1 MKTAI
6 RRVAVALAL
15 VGAAG
20 CGSADHAGRPE
31 DVKDV
36 AILYANNCAGCHGPD
51 GRFGVAQPLNDST
64 YLALVTDA
72 QLEDIIARGV
82 PGTPMPAFAQAA
94 GGDLTAAQV
103 RILAEGLR
111 TTWRTAPA
119 SGPLP
124 RYRADDA
131 AGDPARGRE
140 VFQSYCAR
148 CHGDDGAGGAR
159 GGSVVDEA
167 FLSLTSDQALRTT
180 IIAGRSDL
188 GTPGWKDYAPGA
200 AIDDQQISDV
210 VAWLTSHRGHHE

>member
-15 VGAAG
+15 VSAAG
-20 CGSADHAGRPE
+20 CGGSDHAGRPE

-36 AILYANNCAGCHGPD
+36 VTLYSTNCAGCHGPD
-51 GRFGVAQPLNDST
+51 GRFGVAQPLNDPI

-72 QLEDIIARGV
+72 QLEDVIARGV
-82 PGTPMPAFAQAA
+82 AGTPMPAFAQAA
-94 GGDLTAAQV
+94 GGDLTAEQV
-103 RILAEGLR
+103 RIVATGLR
-111 TTWRTAPA
+111 RTWGKAPVA
-119 SGPLP
+119 GPLP

-131 AGDPARGRE
+131 TGDSARGRE

-159 GGSVVDEA
+159 AGSVVDEA

-200 AIDDQQISDV
+200 AMSDQQISEV
-210 VAWLTSHRGHHE
+210 VAWLTSHRGQHE